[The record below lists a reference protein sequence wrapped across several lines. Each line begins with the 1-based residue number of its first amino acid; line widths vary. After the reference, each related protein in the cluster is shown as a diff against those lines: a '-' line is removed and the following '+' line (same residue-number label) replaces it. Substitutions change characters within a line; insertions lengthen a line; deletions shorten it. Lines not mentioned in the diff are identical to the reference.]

1 MEVHRDHERAADR
14 GDPGRARRVRV
25 SDNGAGFNM
34 DFADLL
40 FKPFS
45 RLHREDEFPG
55 TGIGLTTASASR
67 CATEALSGGRGSQA
81 PAPRSI

>member
-1 MEVHRDHERAADR
+1 MTRA
-14 GDPGRARRVRV
+14 GPGVFAV

-55 TGIGLTTASASR
+55 TGIGLTTAERIALR
-67 CATEALSGGRGSQA
+67 HGGARLGEGQPGAGATFYLKLDLLQEAL
-81 PAPRSI
+81 I